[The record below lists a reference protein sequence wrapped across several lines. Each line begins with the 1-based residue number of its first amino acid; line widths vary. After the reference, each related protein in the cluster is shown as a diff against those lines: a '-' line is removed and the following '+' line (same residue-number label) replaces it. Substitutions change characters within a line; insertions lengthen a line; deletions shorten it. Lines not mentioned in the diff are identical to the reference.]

1 MSTVY
6 VYQYNGGNG
15 EWVYKVHPCVGGSEQ
30 EHLLG
35 EMYKLMFSN
44 GGTSGMNPLL
54 PVSRFSVN
62 AARQGME

>member
-6 VYQYNGGNG
+6 VHQFNRGNGGKVDK
-15 EWVYKVHPCVGGSEQ
+15 VYASVGGSEQ